1 MLSAGRIEPEIILR
15 TIVCYNDQ
23 YLDGN
28 LENGSNFIDVENGH
42 DVGRDVDDDLVRV
55 VDWRG
60 RDIRL

>member
-1 MLSAGRIEPEIILR
+1 M
-15 TIVCYNDQ
+15 CHNDQ

-60 RDIRL
+60 RDVRL

>member
-1 MLSAGRIEPEIILR
+1 MCSNG
-15 TIVCYNDQ
+15 Q

-42 DVGRDVDDDLVRV
+42 DVGRDVDDDLVGV

-60 RDIRL
+60 RDVRL